1 MSYILPFSL
10 MPTSDSSITIRISPQ
25 IKAAVERQAARD
37 ELSLSDVT
45 RMLLKGYAK
54 GDIFVKVG

>member
-25 IKAAVERQAARD
+25 ITAAVERQAARD